1 MRLYAAFAGAIL
13 AIVVV
18 AAGTLSALREW
29 ESSNDS
35 LTHTYETRAAIS
47 NLLSLS
53 VECEAGLRGYLLTG
67 NQSPLLRL
75 HNNGQAL
82 GPALDLAERLTAD
95 NPKHQKRVQEVRTM
109 VVAMLAEMNR
119 EAVDKKPAA
128 APLVRGVRAKVMD
141 MLDVETELMA
151 GRRVAWLRQRQR
163 VKFVALGGAFLLL
176 LLTGLAALVVR
187 GDLRR
192 REQAVRDRAALYQFQ
207 ERLIGIVGHD
217 LRNPLTAV
225 LVSAQMLLKRKDDL
239 HESQVQAVER
249 IARSASRIDALG
261 GLLVDFTQ
269 ARLGGGVPLRREP
282 SDARP
287 AVERA
292 MDELR
297 SANPKRVLRLDAR
310 TANTSGNWDV
320 ERLAQVVS
328 NLVSNALRYGAK
340 DAPVTVTL
348 DDAQDAMVI
357 EVHNRGEP
365 IAAELLPHLFEPYKR
380 GAAAPTAYAAGLG
393 LGLYIVREIALAH
406 SGEVTVQSTAEGGTA
421 FRAKLPRAAPRV
433 SLD

>member
-1 MRLYAAFAGAIL
+1 
-13 AIVVV
+13 
-18 AAGTLSALREW
+18 
-29 ESSNDS
+29 
-35 LTHTYETRAAIS
+35 
-47 NLLSLS
+47 
-53 VECEAGLRGYLLTG
+53 
-67 NQSPLLRL
+67 
-75 HNNGQAL
+75 
-82 GPALDLAERLTAD
+82 
-95 NPKHQKRVQEVRTM
+95 M

-406 SGEVTVQSTAEGGTA
+406 GGEVTVQSTAEGGTA